1 MKRLLCIGLVLS
13 SLFATGQ
20 PFHNEWVQHSQ
31 PYFKFDIT
39 QEGVYRISYQ
49 VLSDALVA
57 NGFDLSTIDKRRF
70 QVFARGQEEHIYVP
84 ATFGDTTN
92 YTFGPNDYIEFYAR
106 GNDGEFDT
114 PIYQDPSFHGNPY
127 YSQFNDTISYF
138 LTWNNS
144 TSNARMTLESDIN
157 FTGYT
162 PSPYVI
168 REEVRELH
176 DQYWPGETYVQVAN
190 STSPEHTGGEGWYGY
205 LFNGGWTDIFW
216 NVNTVNRFTS
226 GPNTDVEVS
235 LVGYSN
241 NIKTVRI
248 VGPSIDF
255 NSQVQGFNGYR
266 YNFNIPTASLGANTS
281 NFTFSVVGASAAF
294 QAMVCYVKAVYP
306 MIPNFGG
313 AATYRFAVPDNP
325 NYPAQAKSYV
335 QIAGYTQSTPRVYDL
350 TNHKRISVSG
360 NPGSY
365 GFLIP
370 DNGTLKKCFITSEAA
385 INASPISVLT
395 PAGPGGSVYFTD
407 FSAIDPNTDHFTITN
422 SKFITEAQ
430 AYATFRTTSGHTGIA
445 IDVDELYSQ
454 FAWGI
459 RKHPL
464 AIRNFANWTL
474 TNLDDPKHI
483 FLIGKAVASRFG
495 RTDASQYAMI
505 EVPSFGFPP
514 SDILF
519 TSGLGTETYLEE
531 PALAVGRLAA
541 QTPQQ
546 VSDYLNKM
554 QEHESLD
561 PELWMKRILH
571 FSGGGIESEVTQ
583 IRSFLDSYKN
593 LMEDTLFGGN
603 VITFQK
609 TSSQPFQ
616 ITQVDSIRQLI
627 NAGVQMTNFFGHGS
641 GVGFDVSIDHPSQF
655 ENTNGKYP
663 LMVANSCFAG
673 DIFQP
678 TTAPVSLSEEWV
690 LYPRGALGFLSTVG
704 PGNKFYLH
712 NYATWF
718 ARSLSYLEYGNTVGM
733 AMKRTIRQNAQPNN
747 PVTRIHNLEFTLHG
761 DPAFNISDRLLPDLM
776 INEQSLYQTP
786 TEVTTEQDS
795 FALNIII
802 TNLGRA
808 FTDSF
813 VVNVVRGL
821 PNGTNDFTADI
832 IRTPVH
838 YIDTMTVMIPVNL
851 VDGLGINN
859 ICVTVDASDVIVELD
874 ETNNSACK
882 AINVISP
889 DIIPIYP
896 YEFAVMPDQGITLK
910 ASTGN
915 PFAPMTTYRLE
926 VDTTDLFNSPIK
938 QFTTITQTGGVVEWT
953 PALLANM
960 PDSTVYFWRASRDSA
975 THGFYKWRESSFQ
988 YIEDKHGWGQA
999 HFFQYKKDNFTSIDY
1014 QRPTRTF
1021 DFFQSVKQLTFNN
1034 FGNVQ
1039 TPAETELVNFV
1050 VDNGR
1055 EEYSGCPGPNV
1066 VYPKLIVTVIDPCT
1080 LVPWQTPGNEPVTNI
1095 FIPGNGN
1102 HGQVAPCNP
1111 PRPRKWYTFFSDNTP
1126 SLNAFE
1132 NFVNNVVPD
1141 SHYVGIMTWRAV
1153 NFAAMPAQY
1162 KQVLTDLGANQ
1173 FDTLV
1178 NVPYIMFTKKGDPS
1192 STIEV
1197 VGTQLSDQ
1205 IILTTDITGCFG
1217 VGEITTPLI
1226 GPSTEWR
1233 SLHLR
1238 ANPMEVPNR
1247 DSIAVNVIGIRPNGQ
1262 QEVVIPGIQG
1272 WTQDIL
1278 DLGTQISAT
1287 EFPRLKLNA
1296 YLVDD
1301 SLVSTPP
1308 QLDRWQVLF
1317 EGVPEAA
1324 INPNI
1329 HFGFVGDTLSEGE
1342 MMMFTTAITNI
1353 SDYDMDSLLVHY
1365 WVRDASG
1372 VRHDIPYPRQA
1383 PLLVGQTLIDTVYT
1397 NPIDF
1402 TGGNQFWVEV
1412 NPNDDQLEQYHF
1424 NNIASIQFYLQ
1435 GDRINPILDVT
1446 FDGVHIL
1453 DGDVVSAKPM
1463 IVMEVKDE
1471 SLYRLLN
1478 DTSDFQVFLKEP
1490 ETESLKRIWFSNYT
1504 TMQFYPGELP
1514 DNKARIE
1521 WQAEL
1526 PLDGI
1531 YELWVQAYDKS
1542 GNASGDT
1549 YYRTSFEVV
1558 NRPTI
1563 TNVLNYPNPFS
1574 TRTQF
1579 VFTMTGSEQPSY
1591 FKIQIMTISGKV
1603 VKEITSDEIG
1613 PMNIGRNVTD
1623 YYWDGKD
1630 RFGDQL
1636 ANGVYLYRVVAKLNG
1651 QNIELRE
1658 SGADK
1663 WIQSGFG
1670 KMMLIR

>member
-1 MKRLLCIGLVLS
+1 MRRILCIGLVLS
-13 SLFATGQ
+13 SLFANGQ
-20 PFHNEWVQHSQ
+20 PFHNEWVEHSQ

-39 QEGVYRISYQ
+39 REGVYRISYQ
-49 VLSDALVA
+49 VLNDALAA
-57 NGFDLSTIDKRRF
+57 NGFALSGIDKRRF
-70 QVFARGQEEHIYVP
+70 QVFARGEEQHIFVP
-84 ATFGDTTN
+84 ETFGNPTDF
-92 YTFGPNDYIEFYAR
+92 TFGVNDYIEFYAR

-144 TSNARMTLESDIN
+144 TSNARMTLEADVN
-157 FTGYT
+157 FSGYT

-168 REEVRELH
+168 REQVRELH

-190 STSPEHTGGEGWYGY
+190 SSNPEYTGGEGWYGY
-205 LFNGGWTDIFW
+205 LFNGGWFDIYW
-216 NVNTVNRFTS
+216 DVPTVNRYTA

-241 NIKTVRI
+241 NTKTVRI
-248 VGPSIDF
+248 VGPGID
-255 NSQVQGFNGYR
+255 NSSQVVGFNGYR
-266 YNFNIPTASLGANTS
+266 YNFNVPTSTLGANTS
-281 NFTFSVVGASAAF
+281 NFTFYVVGASAAF
-294 QAMVCYVKAVYP
+294 QAMVCYVKVVYP
-306 MIPNFGG
+306 MTPNFGG
-313 AATYRFAVPDNP
+313 AAAYRFAVPDNP
-325 NYPAQAKSYV
+325 NYPTQGKSYV
-335 QIAGYTQSTPRVYDL
+335 QVTGYSESFPRVYDL

-360 NPGSY
+360 SPGNY
-365 GFLIP
+365 GVLIP
-370 DNGTLKKCFITSEAA
+370 DNGTLKQCYITSEVAVNANA
-385 INASPISVLT
+385 ISSLK

-407 FSAIDPNTDHFTITN
+407 FAAIDPNTDHFTITN

-430 AYATFRTTSGHTGIA
+430 AYAAFRTTSGHTGIA

-474 TNLDDPKHI
+474 SNLDDPKHI
-483 FLIGKAVASRFG
+483 FLVGKAVASRFG

-514 SDILF
+514 SDIMY
-519 TSGLGTETYLEE
+519 TSGLGNNTYLEE
-531 PALAVGRLAA
+531 PAMAVGRLAA
-541 QTPQQ
+541 QTPQH

-554 QEHESLD
+554 QEYESLD
-561 PELWMKRILH
+561 PQLWMKRILH
-571 FSGGGIESEVTQ
+571 FSGGGIASEVVQ
-583 IRSFLDSYKN
+583 IRSFLDSYKAI
-593 LMEDTLFGGN
+593 MEDTLYGGD

-627 NAGVQMTNFFGHGS
+627 NSGVQMTNFFGHGS

-655 ENTNGKYP
+655 QNTGGKYP
-663 LMVANSCFAG
+663 LMVANSCYAG
-673 DIFQP
+673 DIYQP

-704 PGNKFYLH
+704 PGNKFYLN

-718 ARSLSYLEYGNTVGM
+718 ARSLSYLEYGKSVGM

-776 INEQSLYQTP
+776 ISEQTIYQTP

-821 PNGTNDFTADI
+821 PNGINDFAVDI
-832 IRTPVH
+832 IRAPV
-838 YIDTMTVMIPVNL
+838 YYMDTMTVMIPVNL

-889 DIIPIYP
+889 DIVPVYP
-896 YEFAVMPDQGITLK
+896 YEFAVMPNQGITLK

-926 VDTTDLFNSPIK
+926 LDTTDLFNSPIK
-938 QFTTITQTGGVVEWT
+938 QFTTISQTGGVVEWT
-953 PALLANM
+953 PSLLANM

-988 YIEDKHGWGQA
+988 FIPTKHGWGQA
-999 HFFQYKKDNFTSIDY
+999 HFFQYKKDDFNSIDY

-1021 DFFQSVKQLTFNN
+1021 EFFESMKQLTANN
-1034 FGNVQ
+1034 FGAPTTLAQ
-1039 TPAETELVNFV
+1039 GEAINFF

-1055 EEYSGCPGPNV
+1055 EEYLACPGPS
-1066 VYPKLIVTVIDPCT
+1066 VYSPQLIVAVIDPCT
-1080 LVPWQTPGNEPVTNI
+1080 LVPWQTPGFEPVTGI

-1102 HGQVAPCNP
+1102 HGQLTNCSPN
-1111 PRPRKWYTFFSDNTP
+1111 RPRKWYTFRSGVPSDMASFN
-1126 SLNAFE
+1126 
-1132 NFVNNVVPD
+1132 NFITNVVPD
-1141 SHYVGIMTWRAV
+1141 SHHIVIMSWLSV
-1153 NFAAMPAQY
+1153 NFTALAPEHLQLFAN
-1162 KQVLTDLGANQ
+1162 LGATEAAN
-1173 FDTLV
+1173 L
-1178 NVPYIMFTKKGDPS
+1178 NAVPYIMYTKKGRPS
-1192 STIEV
+1192 TTVEV
-1197 VGTQLSDQ
+1197 FGTAISDYVSY
-1205 IILTTDITGCFG
+1205 TTPIVGCFG
-1217 VGEITTPLI
+1217 VGQITTPVI

-1238 ANPMEVPNR
+1238 ANPMEVPNL

-1272 WTQDIL
+1272 WYQEIL
-1278 DLGTQISAT
+1278 DLGSQISAT
-1287 EFPRLKLNA
+1287 EFPRLRLNA

-1353 SDYDMDSLLVHY
+1353 GDYDMDSLLVHY

-1383 PLLVGQTLIDTVYT
+1383 PLLVGQTLRDTIYT

-1412 NPNDDQLEQYHF
+1412 NPNNDQLEQYHF
-1424 NNIASIQFYLQ
+1424 NNIASIQFYVQ

-1471 SLYRLLN
+1471 SQFRLLN

-1490 ETESLKRIWFSNYT
+1490 ESQSLKRIWFSNYT
-1504 TMQFYPGELP
+1504 TMQFYPGEVP
-1514 DNKARIE
+1514 TNKARIE
-1521 WQAEL
+1521 WNPEL
-1526 PLDGI
+1526 TLDGV

-1574 TRTQF
+1574 TKTHF
-1579 VFTMTGSEQPSY
+1579 VFTLTGSEQPTY
-1591 FKIQIMTISGKV
+1591 FKIQILTISGKV
-1603 VKEITSDEIG
+1603 VKEITSDEMG
-1613 PMNIGRNVTD
+1613 PMNIGRNVTE

-1636 ANGVYLYRVVAKLNG
+1636 GNGVYLYRVVAKLNG
-1651 QNIELRE
+1651 QSIELRE